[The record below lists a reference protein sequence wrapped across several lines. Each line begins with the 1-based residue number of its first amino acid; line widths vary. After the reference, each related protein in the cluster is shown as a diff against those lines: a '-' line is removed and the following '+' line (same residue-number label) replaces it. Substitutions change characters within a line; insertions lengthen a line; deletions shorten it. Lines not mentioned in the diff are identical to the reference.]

1 MSEGVF
7 WKASREAHPA
17 RDAAFAS
24 ISAVA
29 RGAKQEWLDLFANE
43 AVVEDP
49 VGPSA
54 FDPDGKGH
62 HGDEGI
68 SAFWDLAISQAERI
82 EFHIDDSFACGN
94 EVANTGRI
102 VTTLPDGNAM
112 TAEGVFSYRVDGS
125 GKILAIRAF
134 WEFDRA
140 MATLRPAD

>member
-7 WKASREAHPA
+7 WEATGESHPA
-17 RDAAFAS
+17 RDAALAS

-29 RGAKQEWLDLFANE
+29 RGDKDGWLELFAPD

-54 FDPDGKGH
+54 FDPAGRGH
-62 HGDEGI
+62 QGREGI
-68 SAFWDLAISQAERI
+68 SAFWDLAIAQAQRI
-82 EFHIDDSFACGN
+82 EFHIDDSFACGA

-102 VTTLPDGNAM
+102 VTSLPDGSAM
-112 TAEGVFSYRVDGS
+112 TAEGVFSYRVDDD

-134 WEFDRA
+134 WEFERA
-140 MATLRPAD
+140 MATLRPSG

>member
-1 MSEGVF
+1 MGEGVF
-7 WKASREAHPA
+7 WKATGESHPA

-29 RGAKQEWLDLFANE
+29 RGDKDGWLDLFAPE

-54 FDPDGKGH
+54 FDPEGSGH
-62 HGDEGI
+62 RGREGI
-68 SAFWDLAISQAERI
+68 SAFWDLAIAQARRI
-82 EFHIDDSFACGN
+82 EFHIDDSFACGS

-102 VTTLPDGNAM
+102 VTFLPDGSAM
-112 TAEGVFSYRVDGS
+112 TAEGVFSYRVDEAGRV
-125 GKILAIRAF
+125 LAIRAF

-140 MATLRPAD
+140 MATLTPAG